1 MNQSIF
7 NDFLAFLN
15 NPTKAETYTQMPSKS
30 FLTLLFLTL
39 ALVIPFSFLLS
50 FLGVDQ
56 FESVLDEILKK
67 NKWLLVL
74 LGVFLAPLMEE
85 PIFRLHLN
93 LKKSSI
99 WWSLVLSV
107 LVINEQWYL
116 GVAFMI
122 YLIYL
127 LISVSQNEP
136 PNLKFVVYASA
147 IFFGIVHLGNYSNF
161 DIASQ
166 FYWIPF
172 LVGAQ
177 FFIGLIL
184 SYIRLTHG
192 IWYSIIFHGVYNAVL
207 IIPAVYFY
215 DPTVI

>member
-1 MNQSIF
+1 MNLSIF
-7 NDFLAFLN
+7 QDFLAFLKTT
-15 NPTKAETYTQMPSKS
+15 TKAETYTQMPLKS
-30 FLTLLFLTL
+30 FLALLFLTL
-39 ALVIPFSFLLS
+39 ALVIPFSILLS

-56 FESVLDEILKK
+56 FESALDGILKK
-67 NKWLLVL
+67 NKWLLVI
-74 LGVFLAPLMEE
+74 LGVFLAPLIEE
-85 PIFRLHLN
+85 PIFRLYLN

-99 WWSLVLSV
+99 WWSLVLSILV
-107 LVINEQWYL
+107 LNEQWYL
-116 GVAFMI
+116 GVAFMV

-127 LISVSQNEP
+127 LINVSQREP
-136 PNLKFVVYASA
+136 LNLKFVVYASA

-172 LVGAQ
+172 LAGAQ

-184 SYIRLTHG
+184 SYIRLTHS
-192 IWYSIIFHGVYNAVL
+192 IWYSIIFHGVYNGVL

-215 DPTVI
+215 DPKVI